1 LPKIWFMRVVSN
13 TSPISNLAIIGR
25 LDILARQFGTI
36 RIPQAVRRELSR
48 LEHRA
53 GRQAIEQALSQGWI
67 QVEKGTA
74 SDLARNLAS
83 SLDAGEAEA
92 IALASES
99 SADLLI
105 MDESAGRAAARNIG
119 IAMTGT
125 LGVLLKEKR
134 EGRLLSMSEEMNRL
148 VADAGFYISARV
160 KKTFLVAASEG

>member
-1 LPKIWFMRVVSN
+1 MRVVSN

-25 LDILARQFGTI
+25 LDVLSRQFGTI
-36 RIPQAVRRELSR
+36 RIPQAVHSELAR
-48 LEHRA
+48 LEHQA

-67 QVEKGTA
+67 EIVAAMPG
-74 SDLARNLAS
+74 DLARNLAA

-105 MDESAGRAAARNIG
+105 MDESAGRAAARNLG
-119 IAMTGT
+119 ITMTGT

-134 EGRLLSMSEEMNRL
+134 VGRLPSMEAEMERL
-148 VADAGFYISARV
+148 VNEAGFFISARIRQL
-160 KKTFLVAASEG
+160 FLEAAAEN